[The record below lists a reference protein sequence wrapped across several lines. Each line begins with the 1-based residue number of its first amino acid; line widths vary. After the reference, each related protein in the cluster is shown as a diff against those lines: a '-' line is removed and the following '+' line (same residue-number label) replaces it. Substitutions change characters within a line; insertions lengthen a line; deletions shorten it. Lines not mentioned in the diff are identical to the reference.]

1 MNQRDM
7 ESFAQARAEFEARG
21 EQHPGTVS
29 EEQRRFNHEV
39 VFPELVRRA
48 NERDARPNLKLGYSF
63 EDVFGE

>member
-7 ESFAQARAEFEARG
+7 ESFAQARAE
-21 EQHPGTVS
+21 
-29 EEQRRFNHEV
+29 
-39 VFPELVRRA
+39 VRRA